1 MTTTVNLQ
9 NKEIELE
16 LDQRMSQ
23 YGLNPCGK

>member
-1 MTTTVNLQ
+1 MTMTVDSRNR
-9 NKEIELE
+9 EVELE

>member
-1 MTTTVNLQ
+1 MTTTFDLKD
-9 NKEIELE
+9 KEIELE